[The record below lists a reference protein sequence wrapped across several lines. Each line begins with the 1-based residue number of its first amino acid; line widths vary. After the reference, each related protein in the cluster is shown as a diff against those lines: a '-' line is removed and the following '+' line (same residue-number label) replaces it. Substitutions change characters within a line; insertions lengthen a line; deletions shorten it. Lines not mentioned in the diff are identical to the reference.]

1 MNQIIVGSGNL
12 GLAVKLP
19 DGEDLCEWVAVNT
32 VDFYNQI
39 KLVQPEI
46 TLSFNLLYYALWQ
59 IYLNMSASI
68 MEIIFEK
75 RNLPT

>member
-1 MNQIIVGSGNL
+1 MKYSGTVQYSDRILYGLMNQIIVGSGNL

-39 KLVQPEI
+39 KLVQPKI
-46 TLSFNLLYYALWQ
+46 TLVFNLLHCALWR
-59 IYLNMSASI
+59 IY
-68 MEIIFEK
+68 
-75 RNLPT
+75 